1 MKVELDSDE
10 TWALMSYVVD
20 RLLGETDLTDADRA
34 RIRRW
39 RSEQMRPA
47 GEPMKLLT
55 RKINEDL
62 GDYEGH
68 YGPGFVL
75 FENDVHL
82 G

>member
-1 MKVELDSDE
+1 MKVELDGDE
-10 TWALMSYVVD
+10 TWALMSHVVD
-20 RLLGETDLTDADRA
+20 RLLQETELSDADRA

-62 GDYEGH
+62 ARALQTKQRSQIRRPDW
-68 YGPGFVL
+68 V
-75 FENDVHL
+75 
-82 G
+82 

>member
-10 TWALMSYVVD
+10 TWALMSHVVD
-20 RLLGETDLTDADRA
+20 QLLQETDLPDADRA

-47 GEPMKLLT
+47 SEPMRLLT

-62 GDYEGH
+62 ARALQTKQRSQIRKPDW
-68 YGPGFVL
+68 V
-75 FENDVHL
+75 
-82 G
+82 

>member
-1 MKVELDSDE
+1 MKVDLDSDE

-20 RLLGETDLTDADRA
+20 RLLQETELADADRA

-62 GDYEGH
+62 ARALQTKQRSQIRKPDW
-68 YGPGFVL
+68 V
-75 FENDVHL
+75 
-82 G
+82 

>member
-10 TWALMSYVVD
+10 TWALMTYVVEQVIQD
-20 RLLGETDLTDADRA
+20 KGLPDADRA

-39 RSEQMRPA
+39 RSEQMRPG

-62 GDYEGH
+62 ARALQTKQRSQIRKPDW
-68 YGPGFVL
+68 V
-75 FENDVHL
+75 
-82 G
+82 

>member
-20 RLLGETDLTDADRA
+20 QLLQETGLPDADRA

-39 RSEQMRPA
+39 RSEQMRPG
-47 GEPMKLLT
+47 GEPMKLLA

-62 GDYEGH
+62 ARALQTKQRSQIRRPDW
-68 YGPGFVL
+68 V
-75 FENDVHL
+75 
-82 G
+82 

>member
-20 RLLGETDLTDADRA
+20 RLLQEIDLPDADRA

-39 RSEQMRPA
+39 RSEQMRPG

-62 GDYEGH
+62 ARALQTKQRSQIRKPDWM
-68 YGPGFVL
+68 
-75 FENDVHL
+75 
-82 G
+82 

>member
-10 TWALMSYVVD
+10 TWALMSHVVD
-20 RLLGETDLTDADRA
+20 RLLQDADLPDADRA

-47 GEPMKLLT
+47 GEPMRLLT

-62 GDYEGH
+62 ARALQTKQRSQIRRPDW
-68 YGPGFVL
+68 V
-75 FENDVHL
+75 
-82 G
+82 

>member
-20 RLLGETDLTDADRA
+20 RLLQDTDLPDADRA
-34 RIRRW
+34 SIRRW

-55 RKINEDL
+55 RKINDDL
-62 GDYEGH
+62 ARALRTKQRSQIRRPDW
-68 YGPGFVL
+68 V
-75 FENDVHL
+75 
-82 G
+82 

>member
-1 MKVELDSDE
+1 MKVELDGDE
-10 TWALMSYVVD
+10 TWALMSHVVD
-20 RLLGETDLTDADRA
+20 RLVRETELPDADRA

-62 GDYEGH
+62 ARALQTKQRSQIRKPDW
-68 YGPGFVL
+68 V
-75 FENDVHL
+75 
-82 G
+82 

>member
-20 RLLGETDLTDADRA
+20 RLLQETDLPDADRA
-34 RIRRW
+34 SIRRW

-47 GEPMKLLT
+47 SEPMKLLT

-62 GDYEGH
+62 ARALQTKQRSQIRRPDW
-68 YGPGFVL
+68 V
-75 FENDVHL
+75 
-82 G
+82 

>member
-10 TWALMSYVVD
+10 TWALMSYAVG
-20 RLLGETDLTDADRA
+20 RLLQETDLSDADRA

-62 GDYEGH
+62 ARALQTKQRSQIRRPDW
-68 YGPGFVL
+68 V
-75 FENDVHL
+75 
-82 G
+82 

>member
-1 MKVELDSDE
+1 MKVELNSDE

-20 RLLGETDLTDADRA
+20 RLLQETDLPDADRA

-62 GDYEGH
+62 ARALQTKQRSQIRRPDW
-68 YGPGFVL
+68 V
-75 FENDVHL
+75 
-82 G
+82 